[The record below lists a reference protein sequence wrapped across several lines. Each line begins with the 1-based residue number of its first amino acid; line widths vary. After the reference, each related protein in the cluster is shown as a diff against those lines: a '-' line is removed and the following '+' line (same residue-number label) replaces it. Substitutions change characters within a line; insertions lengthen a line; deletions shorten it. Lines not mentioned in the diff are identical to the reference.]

1 MKFFIV
7 ALMSMIHLDT
17 NSPNVYIFYEPTFE
31 TFEECRSYAQ
41 ANGPMLMQH
50 LFNEFGPKDRP
61 QMVSCVNEEV
71 IKKILNP
78 EYKEESK
85 TNADASGYNG
95 IHGHS

>member
-1 MKFFIV
+1 
-7 ALMSMIHLDT
+7 
-17 NSPNVYIFYEPTFE
+17 
-31 TFEECRSYAQ
+31 
-41 ANGPMLMQH
+41 MLMAH